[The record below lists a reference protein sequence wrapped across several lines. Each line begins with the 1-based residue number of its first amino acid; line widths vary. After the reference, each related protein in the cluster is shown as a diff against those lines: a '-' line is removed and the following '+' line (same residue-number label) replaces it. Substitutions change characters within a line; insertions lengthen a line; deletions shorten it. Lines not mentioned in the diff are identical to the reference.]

1 VDDEASSDCEM
12 NITVEA
18 MTDVPTGTKVI
29 LLALLSL
36 FFTAIG
42 VYFYKKRLFKN
53 YFLQ

>member
-36 FFTAIG
+36 LFATIG
-42 VYFYKKRLFKN
+42 VHFYKKRIV
-53 YFLQ
+53 